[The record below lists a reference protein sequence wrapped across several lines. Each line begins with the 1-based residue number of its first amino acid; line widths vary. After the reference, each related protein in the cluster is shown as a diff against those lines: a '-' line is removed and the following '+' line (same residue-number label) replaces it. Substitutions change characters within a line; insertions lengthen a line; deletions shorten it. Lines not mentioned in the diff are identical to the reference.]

1 MEQMQHDLQHTQ
13 PPYWC
18 KTCIFSYGTAI
29 DVTVAMSD
37 ELDRRLFDA
46 PDIVDRKLRLTA
58 KALGGY

>member
-1 MEQMQHDLQHTQ
+1 MEQIQHDLQHTQ

-29 DVTVAMSD
+29 GVMGGMSD
-37 ELDRRLFDA
+37 ELEVNRFDA
-46 PDIVDRKLRLTA
+46 PVIVDRKLRLTA